1 MVNDIKSKETEF
13 DEGAGSNSKTQK
25 KDKNPNK
32 KVKKKTS
39 KQKPDEPDTELGSI
53 KEVDETNEKDASR
66 IRTADDEAPDQNS
79 QKRSRIVNLRV
90 PTQIVDDIDYWV
102 DHRMYRSRS
111 EFILSA
117 IRFYLDY
124 VEYKGSY
131 NVRTFQRG
139 QIEETP
145 SERFERLRYMRGR
158 Q

>member
-1 MVNDIKSKETEF
+1 MEF
-13 DEGAGSNSKTQK
+13 GEGIESPSKTQK
-25 KDKNPNK
+25 KGRNPINKN
-32 KVKKKTS
+32 VKKKTNEQ
-39 KQKPDEPDTELGSI
+39 KQSGELDAEFGPMIEGDMDEA
-53 KEVDETNEKDASR
+53 DEGDASG
-66 IRTADDEAPDQNS
+66 IRTDDEEAPDQNP

-139 QIEETP
+139 QNEETP

-158 Q
+158 